1 MKISDLK
8 PVREQDM
15 RKGRYKR
22 IRVLDQDLLFKLA
35 QLGIPQEAVNVVG
48 ATLLPPDSL
57 LKILEDRRQVADY
70 NNLPPPPPPTNSLTS
85 FQTQRKEPKGK
96 KGLCMH
102 SCTYV
107 N

>member
-1 MKISDLK
+1 
-8 PVREQDM
+8 M

-70 NNLPPPPPPTNSLTS
+70 NNLPRPHPPTNSFDFFPNPEKGTK
-85 FQTQRKEPKGK
+85 RKKRAFAYIHVP
-96 KGLCMH
+96 M
-102 SCTYV
+102 
-107 N
+107 

>member
-1 MKISDLK
+1 MNISDLK
-8 PVREQDM
+8 SVSEQDM

-22 IRVLDQDLLFKLA
+22 IRVLDHDLLFKLA

-57 LKILEDRRQVADY
+57 LKILEDRRQVANY
-70 NNLPPPPPPTNSLTS
+70 NNLPRPPPPPTNSLTS

-96 KGLCMH
+96 KTFACIHVPM
-102 SCTYV
+102 
-107 N
+107 

>member
-1 MKISDLK
+1 VNISDLK

-70 NNLPPPPPPTNSLTS
+70 NNLPPPPPPTNSSTS

-96 KGLCMH
+96 KAFACIHVPM
-102 SCTYV
+102 
-107 N
+107 